1 MATDVTSDGL
11 TSLRPTTQ
19 CASQAASLYASAHG
33 TIERKTSRQPIH
45 MNSLEAKLSTSTSTS
60 TSTVWEVR
68 THGASAPCRNI
79 PWTATKSTATDL

>member
-11 TSLRPTTQ
+11 TSLRPTTP
-19 CASQAASLYASAHG
+19 CASQDANLYASEHG
-33 TIERKTSRQPIH
+33 TIERKILRQPIH
-45 MNSLEAKLSTSTSTS
+45 MNSVEVTLSTSTSTS
-60 TSTVWEVR
+60 TPTVWEVR

>member
-1 MATDVTSDGL
+1 MATDVTSDSL
-11 TSLRPTTQ
+11 TSSMPTNQCSTQ
-19 CASQAASLYASAHG
+19 SSNLYASAHG

-45 MNSLEAKLSTSTSTS
+45 MNSVEVTLSTSTSTS